1 MLYSAVFG
9 PAPQAGRLP
18 TLRMPRHHN
27 PVVRSLLVVA
37 AACAAFAIFPLAT
50 SGEDSRPWPPE
61 RLQDTGLYSDWASR
75 TIHPDN
81 LPFSPQYPLWT
92 DGATK
97 HRWIYLP
104 PGSFIDGSNPDE
116 WQFPVGTRLWKEFRF
131 GRRAETRYIEHTAE
145 GWRYAAYTWNEDE
158 SAATLAPERGVAR
171 TVEIRDGVR
180 HAIPSRFDC
189 KACHEA
195 SPTRVLGFSALQLS
209 TDRDALAPHA
219 EPLPSGAVDLASLVA
234 TGRLRGLPAHVTS
247 APRIAATTPTAR
259 AALGYLH
266 SNCGSCHTNG
276 GELASL
282 EFSLRALVAPGP
294 GDAVSTSV
302 GRTSRFVFETLG
314 PAAVRIKPGDPDG
327 SVLVARMA
335 TRHPVRQMP
344 PLGSQ
349 FVDDAGLALIKRWI
363 AEDLPAHP

>member
-1 MLYSAVFG
+1 MQGSNYSHWRKLCAVALG
-9 PAPQAGRLP
+9 GMALA
-18 TLRMPRHHN
+18 M
-27 PVVRSLLVVA
+27 
-37 AACAAFAIFPLAT
+37 FPILT
-50 SGEDSRPWPPE
+50 SGEDSRPWPPAE
-61 RLQDTGLYSDWASR
+61 LRDTGLYSDWTSK

-97 HRWIYLP
+97 NRWIYLP
-104 PGSFIDGSNPDE
+104 PGSFIDASDPDE

-131 GRRAETRYIEHTAE
+131 GRRAETRFIEHTAE
-145 GWRYAAYTWNEDE
+145 GWRYAAYTWNDDE
-158 SAATLAPERGVAR
+158 SEAPLAPERGVAR

-209 TDRDALAPHA
+209 TDRDPLAPHA
-219 EPLPSGAVDLASLVA
+219 EPLPAGAVDLAALVA
-234 TGRLRGLPAHVTS
+234 SGGLRGLPAHVTS
-247 APRIAATTPTAR
+247 APRIDAATPTAR

-266 SNCGSCHTNG
+266 SNCGSCHTNS

-282 EFSLRALVAPGP
+282 EFSLRYLLAPAPRDPVAT
-294 GDAVSTSV
+294 AVD
-302 GRTSRFVFETLG
+302 RPSRFVFEPLG
-314 PAAVRIKPGDPDG
+314 PDAVRIRPGDPDA

-335 TRHPVRQMP
+335 TRHPIRQMP

-349 FVDDAGLALIKRWI
+349 LVDEASLALIKRWI
-363 AEDLPAHP
+363 AEDLRAHP